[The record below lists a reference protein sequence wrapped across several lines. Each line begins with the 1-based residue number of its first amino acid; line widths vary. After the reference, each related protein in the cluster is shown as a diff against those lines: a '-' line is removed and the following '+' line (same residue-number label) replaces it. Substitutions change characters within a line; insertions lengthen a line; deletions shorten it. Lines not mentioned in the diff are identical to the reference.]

1 MNALHLTS
9 HVGTINNI
17 QNVFRF
23 LNIESQL
30 TTQSSIYTDYYMN
43 ETAADEVWKH
53 YADKL
58 DNFKFI
64 IFTDTSM
71 VARPFLQ
78 NIQHHKCILIVYITN
93 RFDWGIWGNTDDSYY
108 QLYSEMS
115 KHDRVIF
122 CADNGYDQYYAK
134 QRGIQFLY
142 EEPIKLTPII
152 SADITRH
159 MNDRFFIYNRGSKI
173 NNYKDFLHLRSF
185 KTPLSEAKGTVMSDE
200 DDADCA
206 FSMRKGVNER
216 NIDYDVYGEEH
227 QRFRD
232 TEHICEYKGFIHLP
246 YQTNIQSLWEN
257 LGYSIVYFIPSKK
270 FLIELITTTEWYYW
284 EEKKQPE
291 PLFTNS
297 IDLSEWYAN
306 EDVFVY
312 FDSWDDLKFQTET
325 ITDKQLYNKQLKI
338 RHFIETSNRE
348 NIQKWKYMLS
358 DII

>member
-9 HVGTINNI
+9 HVGTIKHI

-43 ETAADEVWKH
+43 QPAANEVWKH
-53 YADKL
+53 YVEKL
-58 DNFKFI
+58 DNLKFI

-134 QRGIQFLY
+134 QRGIQFLH

-152 SADITRH
+152 SADITRRT
-159 MNDRFFIYNRGSKI
+159 NDRFFIYNRGSKI
-173 NNYKDFLHLRSF
+173 NDYKHFL
-185 KTPLSEAKGTVMSDE
+185 
-200 DDADCA
+200 
-206 FSMRKGVNER
+206 NER

-257 LGYSIVYFIPSKK
+257 LGYSIVYFVPSKK

-284 EEKKQPE
+284 EEKKRCE

-325 ITDKQLYNKQLKI
+325 ITDEQIYNKQLKI
-338 RHFIETSNRE
+338 RHFIETSNTE
-348 NIQKWKYMLS
+348 NIQKWKYMLA
-358 DII
+358 DIM

>member
-9 HVGTINNI
+9 HVGTIKHI

-30 TTQSSIYTDYYMN
+30 ITQSSVHTDYYMN
-43 ETAADEVWKH
+43 QTTADEVWKH

-58 DNFKFI
+58 NNFKFI

-78 NIQHHKCILIVYITN
+78 NIQQHKCILIVYITN
-93 RFDWGIWGNTDDSYY
+93 RFDWGIWRNSDESYY

-115 KHDRVIF
+115 NHDQVIF
-122 CADNGYDQYYAK
+122 CADNGYDQYYAE
-134 QRGIQFLY
+134 QRNIHFLHDS
-142 EEPIKLTPII
+142 PIKLTPII
-152 SADITRH
+152 SENITRH
-159 MNDRFFIYNRGSKI
+159 IVDRFFVYNRGSKI
-173 NNYKDFLHLRSF
+173 NDYKHFL
-185 KTPLSEAKGTVMSDE
+185 
-200 DDADCA
+200 
-206 FSMRKGVNER
+206 NER
-216 NIDYDVYGEEH
+216 NIDYDVFGEEH

-257 LGYSIVYFIPSKK
+257 LGHSIIYFIPSKK
-270 FLIELITTTEWYYW
+270 FLTHLITTTDWYYW

>member
-1 MNALHLTS
+1 
-9 HVGTINNI
+9 
-17 QNVFRF
+17 
-23 LNIESQL
+23 
-30 TTQSSIYTDYYMN
+30 MN
-43 ETAADEVWKH
+43 ETTADEVWKH

-78 NIQHHKCILIVYITN
+78 NIENHKCVLIVYITN
-93 RFDWGIWGNTDDSYY
+93 RFDWGIWGNHDESYY

-115 KHDRVIF
+115 KHNRVIF

-134 QRGIQFLY
+134 QRNIQFLH
-142 EEPIKLTPII
+142 EQPVKLTPII
-152 SADITRH
+152 SANIRRH
-159 MNDRFFIYNRGSKI
+159 IHDRFFIYNRGSKI
-173 NNYKDFLHLRSF
+173 NNYKHFLNKH
-185 KTPLSEAKGTVMSDE
+185 
-200 DDADCA
+200 
-206 FSMRKGVNER
+206 

-257 LGYSIVYFIPSKK
+257 LGHSIVYFVPSKK
-270 FLIELITTTEWYYW
+270 FLIELITTTDWYYW

-297 IDLSEWYAN
+297 IELSEWYEN
-306 EDVFVY
+306 KDIFVY
-312 FDSWDDLKFQTET
+312 FDSWNDLKFQIET
-325 ITDKQLYNKQLKI
+325 ITDEQLYNKQLKI
-338 RHFIETSNRE
+338 RHFIETSNTE
-348 NIQKWKYMLS
+348 NIQKWKYILA
-358 DII
+358 DIM